1 MRKLRAPLLVV
12 CIAFAT
18 PAGSQTTVRPL
29 DFFQGTTVSEGTLRV
44 ALKDP
49 VRTRS
54 VSRGSLE
61 PNGTLVLVQR
71 VEDEGEPPRERRWRI
86 RQTGPRT
93 YSGTMSEASG
103 PVTVEQVGA
112 RYRFRFKMKGNL
124 SVEQWL
130 APQADGRS
138 ARSNISVR
146 KFGLVVATSQ
156 ATIRKV
162 AGA

>member
-1 MRKLRAPLLVV
+1 MRKLGGLLLVV
-12 CIAFAT
+12 GIVLAT
-18 PAGSQTTVRPL
+18 PAGSQTAVRPL
-29 DFFQGTTVSEGTLRV
+29 DFFEGTTVSEGTLKV

-61 PNGTLVLVQR
+61 QNGTLVLVQR
-71 VEDEGEPPRERRWRI
+71 VEDQGKAPYDRHWRI

-112 RYRFRFKMKGNL
+112 RYRFRFKMRGNL

-130 APQADGRS
+130 APLADGRTAS
-138 ARSNISVR
+138 SNITIR
-146 KFGLVVATSQ
+146 KFGIVVATSQ

>member
-1 MRKLRAPLLVV
+1 MRTLRGALLVV
-12 CIAFAT
+12 CIALAT

-44 ALKDP
+44 VLQDP

-54 VSRGSLE
+54 VSRGSLD

-71 VEDEGEPPRERRWRI
+71 VEDEGEPPRDRHWRI

-93 YSGTMSEASG
+93 YSGTMSEATG
-103 PVTVEQVGA
+103 PVSVEQVGA

-130 APQADGRS
+130 APQADGRTAS
-138 ARSNISVR
+138 STISVR
-146 KFGLVVATSQ
+146 KFGMVVATSQ